1 MHCLWPIVLLSFA
14 VNEQNLKTL
23 LASKVAHLF
32 YAIVCSVYTFVI
44 VVSTMERKKYTPD
57 DDYKLIKFA
66 EEKEKSLPPMGNALW
81 KLAQLAVIDCPF
93 VAVNQVKISSVF

>member
-44 VVSTMERKKYTPD
+44 TMERKKCTPD
-57 DDYKLIKFA
+57 DDYKFIKFA
-66 EEKEKSLPPMGNALW
+66 EEKEKSLPPTDNALW

-93 VAVNQVKISSVF
+93 VAVNEVKISSVF